1 MTEVGLREHWNSLS
15 RGTQRIVIA
24 LAISLDACS
33 GLLYDFGSLN
43 LIDTLLFDNLPTDLI
58 WLLQTLQLIGMGFVV
73 VKVFFDDLPDSTI
86 RTILIITS
94 PLLLIV
100 YVLFSLHV
108 LLLGQ
113 DLVASVILD
122 LGSLTTSTLT
132 WSSTYLAIAVG
143 CTLTY
148 SVQRYGN

>member
-1 MTEVGLREHWNSLS
+1 MTEVGLREHWNSFS
-15 RGTQRIVIA
+15 RGIQRTVIA

-33 GLLYDFGSLN
+33 GWLYDFGSLN

-58 WLLQTLQLIGMGFVV
+58 WLLQTLQLIGMGFVA

-113 DLVASVILD
+113 D
-122 LGSLTTSTLT
+122 
-132 WSSTYLAIAVG
+132 
-143 CTLTY
+143 
-148 SVQRYGN
+148 